1 MTNPLRR
8 FTTAETALPLLVL
21 LSIASM
27 ILPMPSYIIDT
38 MVAFNLFIAIFIL
51 LATINV
57 VNILNLTTFP
67 SMLLLTTIFR
77 LAVSI
82 STTRAILSKGDA
94 GGIVKSF
101 GEFVVGDNLV
111 VGLVVF
117 LVVAIVQFM
126 VITKGGERIA
136 EVTARFTLDALP
148 GKQMSIDADLRNGDL
163 TKEAA
168 KQRRQR
174 LEQESQF
181 FGSMDGAMRFVKGDC
196 IASMLIVCV
205 NLIGGLLIGTMM
217 LELSTEKA
225 THLFLVLSIGDGLVA
240 QIPSILSTLAAGI
253 LTTRITQEEEK
264 GGLGFDI
271 VGQFSGERKSMW
283 AAAGAIGG
291 LGLIPGFPALVL
303 LPLAG
308 LIGGALLYTGAL
320 RSKAKKEAMAET
332 PGSALAGAVQKNAS
346 LPAAKFSDPLVI
358 ECQRATFDRLNAL
371 QIGESLADAVQNI
384 ANRLGCGVHL
394 PKWSVLETAP
404 PAALSIVVDGVH
416 AKVLHMA
423 DGQTREQIVRAI
435 AEEMGRQSP
444 KTFGI
449 DDASLWLDAQ
459 TRQSPRLVELVQQQI
474 PLQTLSEVLCRLL
487 KEGVSIT
494 HARTMLSELLNSI
507 SHRFGSEELLGDA
520 RVALAPQILS
530 GLVDEKGSIA
540 VLELHR
546 DSLQALEAALRD
558 PENLTDF
565 DGQENN
571 LADAAAQIDK
581 ALRSYQ
587 LAYPRIAISAPASIR
602 ARLWNLL
609 FEHGIHVPV
618 LSHPELEHAK
628 DIRKLGPLKIDLPFA
643 ASAPNNDWKNSFEE
657 AF

>member
-1 MTNPLRR
+1 MTKLFKR
-8 FTTAETALPLLVL
+8 FTAAEIALPLLVL

-27 ILPMPSYIIDT
+27 ILPMPSVIIDT

-51 LATINV
+51 MATINV

-217 LELSTEKA
+217 LGLSTEKA

-320 RSKAKKEAMAET
+320 RSKGRKPMSAET
-332 PGSALAGAVQKNAS
+332 PGAALAGAGQKNAS

-358 ECQRATFDRLNAL
+358 ECRRTTFDRLNAL
-371 QIGESLADAVQNI
+371 QISERLADAVQEI

-394 PKWSVLETAP
+394 PKWSVVETVTAG
-404 PAALSIVVDGVH
+404 ALYIVVDGVH
-416 AKVLHMA
+416 AKVLHLA
-423 DGQTREQIVRAI
+423 DEQSREQIVRTI

-459 TRQSPRLVELVQQQI
+459 MRQSPR
-474 PLQTLSEVLCRLL
+474 
-487 KEGVSIT
+487 
-494 HARTMLSELLNSI
+494 
-507 SHRFGSEELLGDA
+507 
-520 RVALAPQILS
+520 
-530 GLVDEKGSIA
+530 
-540 VLELHR
+540 
-546 DSLQALEAALRD
+546 
-558 PENLTDF
+558 
-565 DGQENN
+565 
-571 LADAAAQIDK
+571 
-581 ALRSYQ
+581 Y
-587 LAYPRIAISAPASIR
+587 
-602 ARLWNLL
+602 
-609 FEHGIHVPV
+609 
-618 LSHPELEHAK
+618 
-628 DIRKLGPLKIDLPFA
+628 
-643 ASAPNNDWKNSFEE
+643 
-657 AF
+657 